1 MLRTH
6 TRIVPVFGMLLAFT
20 LIAAAASA
28 QVSDQPRPEQ
38 PGAQAPS
45 QPRPQP
51 GAPAQPSPGA
61 PSAQAKPQAQTARG
75 ELSAIDA
82 TAKMLTIKPT
92 DGAEQKFQYND
103 DTKVT
108 GARGG
113 VAGLATQS
121 GKQIVVHFNMQGANR
136 VATEIEVQDDSKG
149 GAAPAAP
156 GAPGGAPREPG
167 GREPGGA
174 PGDRK

>member
-1 MLRTH
+1 MPRTH
-6 TRIVPVFGMLLAFT
+6 TRIVPVFGLLLAFT
-20 LIAAAASA
+20 LIAGAASA
-28 QVSDQPRPEQ
+28 QVSDQPRPTE

-45 QPRPQP
+45 PRPLPAP
-51 GAPAQPSPGA
+51 GQPSPGA
-61 PSAQAKPQAQTARG
+61 PSAAQAKPQAQIARG
-75 ELSAIDA
+75 ELSSIDA

-121 GKQIVVHFNMQGANR
+121 GKQVVVHFNMQGANR
-136 VATEIEVQDDSKG
+136 VATEIEVQDDK
-149 GAAPAAP
+149 AAPPAGAP
-156 GAPGGAPREPG
+156 PAGAPGREGAGAPDREPG
-167 GREPGGA
+167 A
-174 PGDRK
+174 GDRK

>member
-1 MLRTH
+1 MPRTH
-6 TRIVPVFGMLLAFT
+6 TRIVPVFGLLLAFT
-20 LIAAAASA
+20 LIAGAASA
-28 QVSDQPRPEQ
+28 QVSDQPRPGE

-45 QPRPQP
+45 PRPLPAP
-51 GAPAQPSPGA
+51 GQPSPGA
-61 PSAQAKPQAQTARG
+61 PSAGQAKPQAQIARG
-75 ELSAIDA
+75 ELSSIDA

-121 GKQIVVHFNMQGANR
+121 GKQVVVHFNMQGANR
-136 VATEIEVQDDSKG
+136 VATEIEVQDDK
-149 GAAPAAP
+149 AAPPA
-156 GAPGGAPREPG
+156 GAP
-167 GREPGGA
+167 GREPGREPGAGA
-174 PGDRK
+174 PGRDPGAGDRK

>member
-1 MLRTH
+1 MPRTH
-6 TRIVPVFGMLLAFT
+6 TRIVPVFGLLLAFT
-20 LIAAAASA
+20 LIAGAASA
-28 QVSDQPRPEQ
+28 QVSDQPRPTE

-45 QPRPQP
+45 PRPLPAP
-51 GAPAQPSPGA
+51 GQPSPGA
-61 PSAQAKPQAQTARG
+61 PSAAQAKPQAQIARG
-75 ELSAIDA
+75 ELSSIDA

-121 GKQIVVHFNMQGANR
+121 GKQVVVHFNMQGANR
-136 VATEIEVQDDSKG
+136 VATEIEVQDDK
-149 GAAPAAP
+149 AAPPA
-156 GAPGGAPREPG
+156 GAPPAGAP
-167 GREPGGA
+167 GREPGAGA
-174 PGDRK
+174 PDREPGAGDRK